1 MAADDAAG
9 SFVTSNVTATN
20 ETGWTD
26 ATPALITG
34 HKLNGHNAVTTMVS
48 DPTSAHVA
56 QSGNFPSAMT
66 TTSTVY
72 ASWIVDSGASD
83 HMTGNASLFST
94 LAPCASSL
102 QVKIADGTMAK
113 VSAIGSIKISTT
125 LTLMNVLYVPALACN
140 LLSISKLT
148 QDNNYCA
155 TFRAHDCVFQDLASE
170 KMIGNAKEYN
180 GLYILG
186 STHIPTFNKIV
197 LSANCPSNIL
207 LWHYRCEPIQQSQ
220 NTRDSLEPIQQS
232 QNTQD
237 KMFGIVY
244 TRRQETQE
252 KETTPMMQIHD
263 SLPSPTEPE
272 STSEGLNLPIAL
284 RKGVLKSLNVVVM
297 DIKWDPESIIK
308 FNLGVIPY
316 SPFQIVINNLG
327 TPRDLPE
334 LRETE
339 HDLDILSTSNKS
351 HNDNYSQD
359 NQHKGMSNK

>member
-1 MAADDAAG
+1 MAADDTAG

-26 ATPALITG
+26 ATPVLIRSQAQRPQC
-34 HKLNGHNAVTTMVS
+34 NGTMV
-48 DPTSAHVA
+48 
-56 QSGNFPSAMT
+56 
-66 TTSTVY
+66 
-72 ASWIVDSGASD
+72 
-83 HMTGNASLFST
+83 
-94 LAPCASSL
+94 
-102 QVKIADGTMAK
+102 K

-140 LLSISKLT
+140 LLSICKLT

-155 TFRAHDCVFQDLASE
+155 TFRAHDCVFQDLASG

-186 STHIPTFNKIV
+186 STHIPTFNIIV

-207 LWHYRCEPIQQSQ
+207 LCTIDRCKPIQQSQ

-252 KETTPMMQIHD
+252 KETTPMMQIHG
-263 SLPSPTEPE
+263 SLPSPTEHE

-284 RKGVLKSLNVVVM
+284 RKGVSFFYPLGCPILGYYYKDQLISLATG
-297 DIKWDPESIIK
+297 IYWDKLSPEK
-308 FNLGVIPY
+308 LG
-316 SPFQIVINNLG
+316 QIRI
-327 TPRDLPE
+327 
-334 LRETE
+334 LRELKKKIERETKQKLPTGPSE
-339 HDLDILSTSNKS
+339 KLPPTA
-351 HNDNYSQD
+351 QRRR
-359 NQHKGMSNK
+359 